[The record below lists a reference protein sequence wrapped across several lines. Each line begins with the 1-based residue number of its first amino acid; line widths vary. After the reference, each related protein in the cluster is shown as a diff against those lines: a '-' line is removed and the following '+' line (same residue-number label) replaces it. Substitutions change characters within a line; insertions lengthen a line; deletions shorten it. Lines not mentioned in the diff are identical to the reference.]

1 MKVTYL
7 IIGGGTA
14 GAVLAARLS
23 EDPSA
28 TVCLLEAGPDI
39 RPEAVPSD
47 IDDDFPSASL
57 NPAYFWK
64 DLRARRR
71 SGGDEYPYPQ
81 ARVLGGG
88 SSINGMWTLRGL
100 PANYDSWVRA
110 GAAGWGWDDVLPY
123 FRRAEGDAGRRPG
136 PGQSGPFVIR
146 RPPRSEWP
154 GFAAAAEKV
163 LNARGFQTIDDI
175 NEEPGC
181 GFFAMPYAA
190 SGGRRSSGV
199 SCYLTREVRA
209 RPNLTI
215 LADATVHH
223 LEIDCGR
230 VTGAVYVSK
239 GERARVAAEEII
251 LCAGGVHSP
260 AILLRSGIGDAD
272 GLRALGITPRHH
284 LKGVGRH
291 LQNHPYLQFAMTM
304 PRHARQSA
312 ALRTFACA
320 GLRHSSGQA
329 ESPDGDLF
337 LSLLGRVGPRGFGT
351 DLAMLSAALYAPFSR
366 GSVSLASPDPDVTP
380 LIDFRFFDDPR
391 DAPRMLQ
398 AARLVEMLL
407 AAPEFGNCYHDA
419 FILPPVMA
427 ANQFNRDGVRGHL
440 LALGAKVALN
450 SPGFVSRALL
460 GRALKPGKWIANR
473 AGQRRLSDDE
483 ILGAVAPMGHVA
495 STCRMGHASDP
506 DAVVDT
512 HCRVIGLERLRVVDA
527 SVMPSVPSA
536 NTNLPTIMVAERAA
550 DLIKA
555 RI

>member
-47 IDDDFPSASL
+47 IDDAFPSASL

-71 SGGDEYPYPQ
+71 SGGEEYPYPQ

-100 PANYDSWVRA
+100 PANYESWVEA
-110 GAAGWGWDDVLPY
+110 GATGWGWGDVLPY
-123 FRRAEGDAGRRPG
+123 FQRAEGDVGRAPDF
-136 PGQSGPFVIR
+136 GQSGPFVIR

-154 GFAAAAEKV
+154 GFAVAAEKV
-163 LNARGFQTIDDI
+163 LNARGFSTIDDI
-175 NEEPGC
+175 NEQPGC

-190 SGGRRSSGV
+190 NGGKRSSGV

-215 LADATVHH
+215 LADATAHH
-223 LEIDCGR
+223 LEIDRGR
-230 VTGAVYVSK
+230 VTGAVYAS
-239 GERARVAAEEII
+239 GRERAHVTAEETI

-260 AILLRSGIGDAD
+260 AILLRSGIGDAEA
-272 GLRALGITPRHH
+272 LRALGMTPRHH
-284 LKGVGRH
+284 LRGVGRH
-291 LQNHPYLQFAMTM
+291 LQNHPYLQFAMTL

-312 ALRTFACA
+312 SLRTFACA
-320 GLRHSSGQA
+320 GLRHSSGQ
-329 ESPDGDLF
+329 EGSPDGDLF

-366 GSVSLASPDPDVTP
+366 GSVSLISPDPDVTP
-380 LIDFRFFDDPR
+380 SIDFRFFDDPR
-391 DAPRMLQ
+391 DAPRMLK
-398 AARLVEMLL
+398 AARLVETLL
-407 AAPEFGNCYHDA
+407 AAPEFADCYHDA

-427 ANQFNRDGVRGHL
+427 ANQFNRGGVRGHL

-450 SPGFVSRALL
+450 SPSYFSRELL

-495 STCRMGHASDP
+495 ATCRIGQANDP

-512 HCRVIGLERLRVVDA
+512 HCRVHGLERLRVVDA

-536 NTNLPTIMVAERAA
+536 NTNLPTIMVAEKAA